1 MEACEECGFDPAAVT
16 GALAAEAVKGFGRR
30 YRAPL
35 TRFLPGEDG
44 AAIVRAR
51 AAPDVWSAIEYA
63 AHVRDVF
70 GLFDRR
76 VTQIL
81 AGGSP
86 ELEVID
92 HVAAVAHGRYI
103 ELDPI
108 DVADAVAFAAGTF
121 AERLASLGDGDWPRW
136 GRRDGETRTILEIAQ
151 RGAHEGNHHL
161 LDIGRSLR
169 AARQSAT
176 PDSPTRDSPTRE
188 R

>member
-44 AAIVRAR
+44 GAIVRAR

-76 VTQIL
+76 VAQIL

-86 ELEVID
+86 DLEVID
-92 HVAAVAHGRYI
+92 HVAALTNGRYV

-108 DVADAVAFAAGTF
+108 VVADAVAFAAGTF
-121 AERLASLGDGDWPRW
+121 AERLASVKGDDWQRW
-136 GRRDGETRTILEIAQ
+136 GTRDGEPRTILEIAQ

-169 AARQSAT
+169 AARQSSAT
-176 PDSPTRDSPTRE
+176 DRPTTDSPTPDH
-188 R
+188 